1 MANDQFF
8 SFDEALD
15 ELRLQEEEL
24 KRLVSEGEIRAFRE
38 GETMKLRRA
47 DVEALRS
54 ELSGGEVVDLGDVTD
69 DLVFEDDPGMI
80 TEDLTETGA
89 DTLLDDDDVEDV
101 GEIDLD
107 EEDFDD
113 EEILSAAPGP
123 TRTPRRCSGRRR
135 RGRGN
140 VGPRLD
146 DRHHGGPD
154 PDHSDLLRG
163 QLGRAERYRRER
175 RGYLRDI
182 PQVAPL
188 NEWGAGLA
196 PGLHSARFRS
206 LHLACG

>member
-80 TEDLTETGA
+80 TEDLTDTGA

-113 EEILSAAPGP
+113 EEILAAAPV
-123 TRTPRRCSGRRR
+123 RRARPAGAPAAEEE
-135 RGRGN
+135 GEEMW
-140 VGPRLD
+140 
-146 DRHHGGPD
+146 
-154 PDHSDLLRG
+154 LRG
-163 QLGRAERYRRER
+163 LMIATTVVLILIIPITFAVSSGELSGIAES
-175 RGYLRDI
+175 
-182 PQVAPL
+182 VAGIFATFPK
-188 NEWGAGLA
+188 
-196 PGLHSARFRS
+196 
-206 LHLACG
+206 

>member
-1 MANDQFF
+1 VANDQFF

-80 TEDLTETGA
+80 TEDLTDTGA

-101 GEIDLD
+101 GEIDLED
-107 EEDFDD
+107 EDFDD
-113 EEILSAAPGP
+113 EEILSAAPV
-123 TRTPRRCSGRRR
+123 RRARPAGAPAAEEEGEEMWVRGLMIATTVVLILIIPITFAVSSGELS
-135 RGRGN
+135 GI
-140 VGPRLD
+140 
-146 DRHHGGPD
+146 
-154 PDHSDLLRG
+154 
-163 QLGRAERYRRER
+163 AES
-175 RGYLRDI
+175 
-182 PQVAPL
+182 VAGIFATFPK
-188 NEWGAGLA
+188 
-196 PGLHSARFRS
+196 
-206 LHLACG
+206 

>member
-38 GETMKLRRA
+38 GETMKLRRQ

-54 ELSGGEVVDLGDVTD
+54 ELSGGEVVDLGDVSD

-80 TEDLTETGA
+80 TEDLSDSTA

-101 GEIDLD
+101 GEIDL

-113 EEILSAAPGP
+113 EPVTEAPVRRPRAAAARDDEEEGEEMWVRGLLIATTVVFVLVLPVCVAASTGELSGIAK
-123 TRTPRRCSGRRR
+123 S
-135 RGRGN
+135 
-140 VGPRLD
+140 V
-146 DRHHGGPD
+146 
-154 PDHSDLLRG
+154 
-163 QLGRAERYRRER
+163 
-175 RGYLRDI
+175 
-182 PQVAPL
+182 
-188 NEWGAGLA
+188 AGLFA
-196 PGLHSARFRS
+196 DVPE
-206 LHLACG
+206 